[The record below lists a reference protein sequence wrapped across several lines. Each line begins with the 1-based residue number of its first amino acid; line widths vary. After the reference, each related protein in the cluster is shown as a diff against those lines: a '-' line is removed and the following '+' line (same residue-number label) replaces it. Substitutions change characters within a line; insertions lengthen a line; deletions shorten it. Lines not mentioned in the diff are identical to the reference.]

1 MRKRITN
8 FGDAKKN
15 LENMQLSRDDPTVEI
30 SLRLAAGKQMMAS
43 FQSAIR
49 TRQSTR
55 GRWRA

>member
-30 SLRLAAGKQMMAS
+30 KPQA
-43 FQSAIR
+43 
-49 TRQSTR
+49 R
-55 GRWRA
+55 G